1 MDPPPP
7 PWEAREE
14 AGEGRT
20 TVGVGTELSVEPGR
34 WDERPWE
41 GGRAQ
46 GGRACASELSFQ
58 ELWPGGGQTPD
69 PVLYIGPSPQPRSLR
84 PHGFPGLTGALARP
98 GTGGSFRALK
108 QTSSCRVLGATGRA
122 GALSHKGPSHQ
133 AGPLPLLGVSPPHL
147 RLLAS
152 QTSRPSGLNHV
163 I

>member
-1 MDPPPP
+1 MDPPPRGKP
-7 PWEAREE
+7 GRRRGKGGPQWEWGQEP
-14 AGEGRT
+14 
-20 TVGVGTELSVEPGR
+20 SVEPGR